1 MHHHRKFPFVFAPW
15 LSRLLALAWLVA
27 APAVQAAE
35 PALQRIRMA
44 TVSTTDLAAFE
55 RDYSRWL
62 GYQVRERG
70 RISRAIA
77 RSWGAPAMQGR
88 NYVLLSSP
96 AAPDVFIRAVQTKR
110 TPAGYAPLMTH
121 GWNAIEIIVDD
132 PDATYAKLRESP
144 FRVIGEPAPLGGYP
158 SIRAFQVVGPSGEVL
173 YLTAETGDRSKSI
186 LPLPGGEVG
195 RIFIMVVA
203 GPDIEALLD
212 FYSSKFEMARG
223 TARKRTVGVIKRA
236 QGLGDDETPLAT
248 MRLAQHGNLLEF
260 DGYSSK
266 ASARPVERGELPPGI
281 ASTSF
286 AVKSLDA
293 LRVEFVA
300 PPAKLGGLAYGKQR
314 VATVRGPA
322 GELVELIEEN

>member
-1 MHHHRKFPFVFAPW
+1 MYQHFKFPFAFASW
-15 LSRLLALAWLVA
+15 LSPWLALALLVA
-27 APAVQAAE
+27 APATQAAE
-35 PALQRIRMA
+35 PTLQRIRMA
-44 TVSTTDLAAFE
+44 TVTTTDLAGFE

-70 RISRAIA
+70 RVSQALA
-77 RSWGAPAMQGR
+77 RSWGAPAMQGK

-121 GWNAIEIIVDD
+121 GWNAIEIIVDN

-186 LPLPGGEVG
+186 LPLPGGDVG

-203 GPDIEALLD
+203 GPDIDALLD
-212 FYSSKFEMARG
+212 FYSAKFDMTRG

-248 MRLAQHGNLLEF
+248 MRLAQHGNLIEF
-260 DGYSSK
+260 DGYSAK
-266 ASARPVERGELPPGI
+266 AIVRPVERGELPPGI

-293 LRVEFVA
+293 LQVEFVA
-300 PPAKLGGLAYGKQR
+300 PPTKLGGLAYGDRR